1 MGSMGRLTTD
11 KDIEDMSMTQ
21 MAHNACYIKDGK
33 ARYRDHGMDIDAREL
48 ARELLKSHA
57 EGDDAFTCD
66 EDFDRQ
72 MVKYLMHG
80 LDDME
85 GLIAAFYRN
94 IWAMAE
100 IHECLRRYEG
110 LGEKGRLLELPCAAG
125 DMVYGADKHGE
136 IVPMEVIQ
144 IGAYSWKNGTAV
156 LITCW
161 DGSNE
166 ERVDYTSGD
175 FGKTIFF
182 SEEEVSERIP
192 RR

>member
-1 MGSMGRLTTD
+1 MRKETTHLRATRTLT
-11 KDIEDMSMTQ
+11 
-21 MAHNACYIKDGK
+21 
-33 ARYRDHGMDIDAREL
+33 
-48 ARELLKSHA
+48 
-57 EGDDAFTCD
+57 
-66 EDFDRQ
+66 
-72 MVKYLMHG
+72 
-80 LDDME
+80 
-85 GLIAAFYRN
+85 
-94 IWAMAE
+94 
-100 IHECLRRYEG
+100 G
-110 LGEKGRLLELPCAAG
+110 LGEKGRLLEVPCAAG